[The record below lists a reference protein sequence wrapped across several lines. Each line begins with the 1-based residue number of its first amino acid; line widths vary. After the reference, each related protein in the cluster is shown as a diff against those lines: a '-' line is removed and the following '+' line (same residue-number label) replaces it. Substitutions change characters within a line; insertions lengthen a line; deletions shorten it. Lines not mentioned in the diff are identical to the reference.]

1 MSGFD
6 SSAPPAS
13 GPQASRAPICAALRG
28 VIDPEI
34 ERDIVS
40 LGMVYGIEVADT
52 TATVCFTLTSPGCPL
67 ASVLVR
73 AVEAALRAVPE
84 VDDVTVHLVWEP
96 RWHPDMIEDE
106 RTP

>member
-1 MSGFD
+1 MSGVH
-6 SSAPPAS
+6 P
-13 GPQASRAPICAALRG
+13 SREPVSAALRG

-52 TATVCFTLTSPGCPL
+52 TATVWFTLTSPGCPL

-73 AVEAALRAVPE
+73 AVEAAVRAVPG
-84 VDDVTVHLVWEP
+84 VDDADIHLVWEP

-106 RTP
+106 RTPR